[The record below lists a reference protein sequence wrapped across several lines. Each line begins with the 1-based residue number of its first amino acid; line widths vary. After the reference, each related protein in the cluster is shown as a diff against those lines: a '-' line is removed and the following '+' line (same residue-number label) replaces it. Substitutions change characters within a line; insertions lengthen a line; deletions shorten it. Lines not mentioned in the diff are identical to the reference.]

1 MDNNTNTTRR
11 ILVLDDEPNIISV
24 VRRELLTPPIG
35 RYHLEVECFTEPKLA
50 LQRASVQ
57 SFDLVLSDYRMP
69 GMDGV
74 TFLKEFAKVQ
84 PDCATIV
91 LSGWTDL
98 DALTEM
104 VNQTHIF
111 RFIPKPWHDYFLKSS
126 IEQALAYNSVVLEAK
141 QLAAR
146 VREHNIEMQPSSVRT
161 DYILIVE
168 GNAAIRD
175 DLAQRISSFSKMD
188 KLYRAIHRE
197 ILEQVPY
204 SLNED
209 RISIVTADTPKQAL
223 SAANDFTFSAILTA
237 YALPHMNGIELLH
250 KFSEI
255 EPDCARF
262 LMGNVSMEVLVEAV
276 DTHIF
281 GVFHDPLNEISQLKS
296 SLAQALVQR
305 KIMIENR
312 ALAELLRTST

>member
-1 MDNNTNTTRR
+1 MNSKTKTTRR
-11 ILVLDDEPNIISV
+11 ILVLDDEPNIVSV
-24 VRRELLTPPIG
+24 VRRELLTPPTG
-35 RYHLEVECFTEPKLA
+35 RYHLEVECFTEPELA
-50 LQRASVQ
+50 LRRASEQ
-57 SFDLVLSDYRMP
+57 AFDLVLSDYRMP
-69 GMDGV
+69 GMDGMA
-74 TFLKEFAKVQ
+74 FLKEFAKVQ

-141 QLAAR
+141 QLAAG
-146 VREHNIEMQPSSVRT
+146 VRERNIEVLPSSGKI
-161 DYILIVE
+161 DHILIVE
-168 GNAAIRD
+168 GNAAVRE

-188 KLYRAIHRE
+188 KLYHAIHRE

-209 RISIVTADTPKQAL
+209 KINIVTAATPEQAL
-223 SAANDFTFSAILTA
+223 NTANDLTFSAILTA
-237 YALPHMNGIELLH
+237 YALPKMDGVELLY

-262 LMGNVSMEVLVEAV
+262 LMGNVSMEVLVAAV
-276 DTHIF
+276 DAHIF
-281 GVFHDPLNEISQLKS
+281 GVFHDPLKETAQLKS
-296 SLAQALVQR
+296 GLAQALVRR
-305 KIMIENR
+305 KMMIENR
-312 ALAELLRTST
+312 VLAELLRTAP

>member
-1 MDNNTNTTRR
+1 MDNNINTTRR
-11 ILVLDDEPNIISV
+11 ILVLDDEPNIVSV
-24 VRRELLTPPIG
+24 VRRELLTPPTG
-35 RYHLEVECFTEPKLA
+35 RYHLEVECFTEPELA

-57 SFDLVLSDYRMP
+57 PFDLVLSDYRMP
-69 GMDGV
+69 GMDGL

-98 DALTEM
+98 DTLTEM

-141 QLAAR
+141 QLAAQVHER
-146 VREHNIEMQPSSVRT
+146 NMELQPSPGKT
-161 DYILIVE
+161 DHILIVE
-168 GNAAIRD
+168 GNAAVRE

-197 ILEQVPY
+197 IREQAPY
-204 SLNED
+204 ALHED
-209 RISIVTADTPKQAL
+209 KINIVMAATPEQAL
-223 SAANDFTFSAILTA
+223 IAANDLTFSAILTA
-237 YALPHMNGIELLH
+237 YALPQMDGVELLY

-262 LMGNVSMEVLVEAV
+262 LMGNVSMEVLIAAV
-276 DTHIF
+276 DAHIF
-281 GVFHDPLNEISQLKS
+281 GVFHDPLKETSQLKS
-296 SLAQALVQR
+296 SLAQALIRR
-305 KIMIENR
+305 KMMIGNR
-312 ALAELLRTST
+312 ALAELLRTAP